1 MWRSYSTKRFVIAVM
16 LGASMAPASAALA
29 HPFGQKPVA
38 LIRAEKSD
46 VQVVWVMAPDDLE
59 AMAQHV
65 QFTEEL
71 ESELVRN
78 DRFTDYFQQ
87 HVAVS
92 NQGSDCPDS
101 IQSVTRVASGWGVH
115 LSYKCPESLGAVVIR
130 ISLLQDLSPDYI
142 TLAQARTP
150 WGIKRGVFRAGSDT
164 LTFDFGP
171 GPKPSTSLAV
181 GPSGEGRLN
190 RIIGSL
196 ESEGSVSF
204 AAALALAFL
213 MGALHAFTPGH
224 GKTIAAA
231 YLVSDRGTVGQA
243 LALSGVVT
251 LTHSVSVIILGG
263 LAIALDQILLPN
275 QWGPWLEIA
284 AGILIIVMGMSLL
297 RSRSWGHHHH
307 SHLATD
313 EHGHEHLKGI
323 PVGRL
328 AMIGLVGGLVPSPEA
343 IGITLVAFSAGKW
356 ATGSLIVVAF
366 SLGLAVVMLG
376 VGLAAVRG
384 GKIIRR
390 LISGPKVEM
399 IPRIAAVVFLLM
411 GAVVI
416 ARAVSNF

>member
-1 MWRSYSTKRFVIAVM
+1 MFIATLAAIAVT
-16 LGASMAPASAALA
+16 PSAAVA

-46 VQVVWVMAPDDLE
+46 LQVVWVVAPDDLQ
-59 AMAQHV
+59 ALAQHV
-65 QFTEEL
+65 QLAGEP
-71 ESELVRN
+71 ESDLVRN
-78 DRFTDYFQQ
+78 DRFAAYFQQ

-92 NQGSDCPDS
+92 NQGSDCQGG
-101 IQSVTRVASGWGVH
+101 IQSLTRVASGWGVH
-115 LSYKCPESLGAVVIR
+115 LSYECPGSLGAVLIR
-130 ISLLQDLSPDYI
+130 MSLLQDLSTDYI

-150 WGIKRGVFRAGSDT
+150 SGTKRGVFRAGSDT
-164 LTFDFGP
+164 LTFDFGQ
-171 GPKPSTSLAV
+171 GFKPSPSPAV
-181 GPSGEGRLN
+181 GPAGEGRLN
-190 RIIGSL
+190 RIIGVLEGEGPVSL
-196 ESEGSVSF
+196 

-213 MGALHAFTPGH
+213 LGALHAFTPGH

-323 PVGRL
+323 PVTVGHDRLGGRSRTESRSDRDHSRRIL
-328 AMIGLVGGLVPSPEA
+328 RGEVGYGVLDSC
-343 IGITLVAFSAGKW
+343 GIQSWAG
-356 ATGSLIVVAF
+356 GSDARRRA
-366 SLGLAVVMLG
+366 S
-376 VGLAAVRG
+376 G
-384 GKIIRR
+384 G
-390 LISGPKVEM
+390 SGRKNHP
-399 IPRIAAVVFLLM
+399 PP
-411 GAVVI
+411 GQWT
-416 ARAVSNF
+416 